1 MYQLPNPPAMSE
13 QQIRW
18 KAQSIF
24 LEYVR
29 EVGESYLFSH
39 GIDFDEVYD
48 AVIYPRYEI
57 ELVKTE
63 DLGVDDDGTEILGEF
78 LPRDNTALI
87 SKRLFDN
94 IDPRRVFT
102 ECHEV
107 TGHGILHGQFLRRN
121 ASKYPKLYTT
131 EKVINKTGDIWK
143 KFNTFEWQANTFAAS
158 FIAPAGYVLALYWK
172 LFGAK
177 KRVNYIGPGRY
188 SFCYNG
194 NTFYVNAAS
203 PYQLAWII
211 AKRMKHYFWGLS
223 TESLSY
229 KVLEAAI
236 ETNGFTNRDFGGA
249 GIPQHLGE

>member
-13 QQIRW
+13 QQIRQR
-18 KAQSIF
+18 AESIF
-24 LEYVR
+24 WEYVG
-29 EVGESYLFSH
+29 EVGENYLFSR
-39 GIDFDEVYD
+39 GIDFDEVYE

-57 ELVKTE
+57 EFVKTE
-63 DLGVDDDGTEILGEF
+63 DLGVDDDGIEILGEF
-78 LPRDNTALI
+78 LPKDNTALI
-87 SKRLFDN
+87 SRRLFDN
-94 IDPRRVFT
+94 ADPRKVFT

-107 TGHGILHGQFLRRN
+107 GGHGILHGQFLREN
-121 ASKYPKLYTT
+121 ATKYPKLYTT
-131 EKVINKTGDIWK
+131 EKAIIETEDVWR
-143 KFNTFEWQANTFAAS
+143 KFNTFERQANTFAAS

-177 KRVNYIGPGRY
+177 RRVNYTGPGRY
-188 SFCYNG
+188 SLCFNDY
-194 NTFYVNAAS
+194 TYYVNVAS

-229 KVLEAAI
+229 KVLEVAI

-249 GIPQHLGE
+249 GIPRY